1 MPVAYLPSPST
12 LRAASRGA
20 LCALL
25 LAASGGAWTQTGTPA
40 PVGAP
45 VAEYQLKAAYIF
57 NFAVFAEWPAD
68 ALAAGDPL
76 QLCAYAGNTL
86 FDALQALADK
96 TVNGHRLAVRA
107 LASDSTRGCHLLVL
121 DRQDRERWPL
131 LHRSLTFASV
141 LTVADDRQI
150 AAAGAMLS
158 LFMEDKRVVFD
169 ADLGAVRSARLLLSS
184 KLLRLARS
192 VQ

>member
-1 MPVAYLPSPST
+1 MPVASLPSRST
-12 LRAASRGA
+12 PRAALRTA

-25 LAASGGAWTQTGTPA
+25 LAASGGAWTRAGAPA
-40 PVGAP
+40 PVAAP

-158 LFMEDKRVVFD
+158 LFMEDNRVVFD

>member
-1 MPVAYLPSPST
+1 
-12 LRAASRGA
+12 LRAA

-25 LAASGGAWTQTGTPA
+25 LCAGGAAWPQAGAPA
-40 PVGAP
+40 PVAAP
-45 VAEYQLKAAYIF
+45 VAEYRLKAAYIF

-68 ALAAGDPL
+68 TLAAGEPL

-86 FDALQALADK
+86 LDALQGLADK
-96 TVNGHRLAVRA
+96 AVNGHKLAVRA

-131 LHRSLTFASV
+131 LHRSLAFASV

-158 LFMEDKRVVFD
+158 LFMEDQRIVFD
-169 ADLGAVRSARLLLSS
+169 ADLGAVRTARLQISS